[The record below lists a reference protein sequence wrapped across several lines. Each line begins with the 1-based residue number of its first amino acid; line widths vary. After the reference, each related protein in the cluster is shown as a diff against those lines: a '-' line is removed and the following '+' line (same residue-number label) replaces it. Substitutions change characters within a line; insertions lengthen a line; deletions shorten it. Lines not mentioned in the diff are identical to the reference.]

1 MNLPNKLT
9 LSRILAVL
17 VITVLYF
24 VFKDA
29 IWNIY
34 LIAGLFLL
42 ASFTDFLDGKIARKY
57 NLVTGFGKLMDP
69 LADKLLVIALII
81 ILIDLGSIPY
91 IWLLLI
97 VIARELLVLGVR
109 LVALEQ
115 DKSNVIAADF
125 FGKAKTMTQMV
136 SLTILILHYGISL
149 FVENTFTTV
158 IYYVGLVLFYIS
170 MVLLVISGTEIFV
183 KNKKYFTTK

>member
-9 LSRILAVL
+9 LSRIFAVIF
-17 VITVLYF
+17 ITVFYF

-34 LIAGLFLL
+34 LIGGIFLL

-81 ILIDLGSIPY
+81 ILIDLESITY
-91 IWLLLI
+91 RWLLLI

-109 LVALEQ
+109 MVALEQ
-115 DKSNVIAADF
+115 DSKNVIAADV
-125 FGKAKTMTQMV
+125 FGKAKTLTQMV
-136 SLTILILHYGISL
+136 SLTILIFHYAIELS
-149 FVENTFTTV
+149 VENTFTNVLYIIGIV
-158 IYYVGLVLFYIS
+158 IFYIS

-183 KNKKYFTTK
+183 KNRKYFSTK

>member
-9 LSRILAVL
+9 LSRIIAVL
-17 VITVLYF
+17 VMTVLYF
-24 VFKDA
+24 IFKDK

-34 LIAGLFLL
+34 LIAGIFLL

-115 DKSNVIAADF
+115 NKSNVIAADII
-125 FGKAKTMTQMV
+125 GKAKTFTQMI
-136 SLTILILHYGISL
+136 SLTILIFHYGITLS
-149 FVENTFTTV
+149 VENTFTSV
-158 IYYVGLVLFYIS
+158 IYYIGLVLFYIS
-170 MVLLVISGTEIFV
+170 MVLLVISGIEIFV
-183 KNKKYFTTK
+183 KNKKFFATK

>member
-9 LSRILAVL
+9 LSRILAVV

-24 VFKDA
+24 IFKDA

-81 ILIDLGSIPY
+81 ILIDLESIPY
-91 IWLLLI
+91 LWLLLI
-97 VIARELLVLGVR
+97 VIARELMVLGVR

-115 DKSNVIAADF
+115 GKGNVIAADI

-136 SLTILILHYGISL
+136 SLTILILHYAISL
-149 FVENTFTTV
+149 SVENTFTSV
-158 IYYVGLVLFYIS
+158 IYWIGLVLFYIS
-170 MVLLVISGTEIFV
+170 MVLLVISGVEVFW
-183 KNKKYFTTK
+183 KNKKYFSTK

>member
-81 ILIDLGSIPY
+81 VLIDLESIPY

-136 SLTILILHYGISL
+136 SLTILLLHYGISL
-149 FVENTFTTV
+149 SVENTFTTV